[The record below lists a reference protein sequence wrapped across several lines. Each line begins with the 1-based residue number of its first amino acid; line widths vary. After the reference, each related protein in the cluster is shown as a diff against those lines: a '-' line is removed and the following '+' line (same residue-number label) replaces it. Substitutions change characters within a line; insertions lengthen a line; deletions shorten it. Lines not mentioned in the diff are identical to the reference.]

1 MVASVVASRRQRASR
16 GDGGFLGG
24 TGGAHGSAALIGGMR
39 PTSANHQSESVDAIE
54 AAIDGIESWLGE
66 LRAALTRLR
75 SSEESEATVPQERR
89 LLTVQEAA
97 ERLGVGETTV
107 RALIRSFQLRSV
119 KIGTARRVPVDDIEE
134 FLARLRESGE
144 VGV

>member
-1 MVASVVASRRQRASR
+1 
-16 GDGGFLGG
+16 
-24 TGGAHGSAALIGGMR
+24 MR

>member
-1 MVASVVASRRQRASR
+1 VVANLVASWRQQAIRDDER
-16 GDGGFLGG
+16 FPEEIERFP
-24 TGGAHGSAALIGGMR
+24 GSAALVSGMK
-39 PTSANHQSESVDAIE
+39 PTPTNPPSESIRSIE

-66 LRAALTRLR
+66 LRDALPRLMSGEGPAPAA
-75 SSEESEATVPQERR
+75 PQERR

-119 KIGTARRVPVDDIEE
+119 KIGTARRVPVDDIED

-144 VGV
+144 VDV